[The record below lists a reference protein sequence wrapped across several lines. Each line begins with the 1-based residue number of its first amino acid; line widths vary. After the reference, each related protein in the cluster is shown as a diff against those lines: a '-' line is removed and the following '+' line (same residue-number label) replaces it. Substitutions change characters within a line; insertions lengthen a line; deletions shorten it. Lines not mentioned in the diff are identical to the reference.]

1 MKLLLFIKKSMF
13 FVCRRW
19 TLILICDPF
28 NLYRSAIFH
37 ILQITFLPPQSY
49 LKISLTFYLP
59 LKYILYVYPT
69 IFFLWKSFNTSNNK
83 IYFLDILTFLIHND
97 KIINVR
103 LNMTPLP
110 SLSLCL
116 FVKLIIAVELIML

>member
-1 MKLLLFIKKSMF
+1 M
-13 FVCRRW
+13 
-19 TLILICDPF
+19 
-28 NLYRSAIFH
+28 
-37 ILQITFLPPQSY
+37 PPQSY

-116 FVKLIIAVELIML
+116 FVELIIAVESIIL